1 MRQLWLM
8 ICAAFLML
16 AACTVPGAAPSSGGE
31 PGPSA
36 APLPSPA
43 ASVQPGSLP
52 AASGDE
58 SEAQEA
64 AGRPQPQPVQDPE
77 SLTAALESC
86 VSFGEGEAGVSLKTA
101 IAAADLLNWAEA
113 NARDSSIDAMAAHLG
128 EWLAGLDPERQNL
141 FWANWPAIDGQ
152 AWAIL
157 RDMPGQLP
165 LLADAGDPQKYDR
178 YTPACYERLTCA
190 VEKYLEAD

>member
-1 MRQLWLM
+1 MKQLWLM
-8 ICAAFLML
+8 VCAAFLML
-16 AACTVPGAAPSSGGE
+16 AACTVPGAVPSAPAD

-43 ASVQPGSLP
+43 ASAQPDSLP

-77 SLTAALESC
+77 GLTWALEGC
-86 VSFGEGEAGVSLKTA
+86 VSFGEGEAGVSLKTV

-128 EWLAGLDPERQNL
+128 EWLAGLDAERQNL

-165 LLADAGDPQKYDR
+165 LLADAGDPQKYDQ

-190 VEKYLEAD
+190 VEQYLETN

>member
-8 ICAAFLML
+8 VCAAFLML
-16 AACTVPGAAPSSGGE
+16 AACTVPGAAPPAE
-31 PGPSA
+31 PTPGPSA

-43 ASVQPGSLP
+43 APAQPDPLPTAPGS
-52 AASGDE
+52 

-77 SLTAALESC
+77 GLTAALEGC

-101 IAAADLLNWAEA
+101 IAAAELLNWTEA
-113 NARDSSIDAMAAHLG
+113 NAKDSSIDAMTLHL
-128 EWLAGLDPERQNL
+128 ENWLAGLDAERQNL
-141 FWANWPAIDGQ
+141 FWANWPAVDGQ

-165 LLADAGDPQKYDR
+165 LLADAGDPQRFDH

-190 VEKYLEAD
+190 VEQYLEKD

>member
-1 MRQLWLM
+1 MRQLWMM

-16 AACTVPGAAPSSGGE
+16 AACTAPSASA

-43 ASVQPGSLP
+43 ASARPGSLP

-64 AGRPQPQPVQDPE
+64 AGRPEAQPVRDPE
-77 SLTAALESC
+77 SLTAALDAC

-101 IAAADLLNWAEA
+101 IAAAHLLNWAEA
-113 NARDSSIDAMAAHLG
+113 NARDSSIDAMAQHL
-128 EWLAGLDPERQNL
+128 ESWLAGLEAERQSL
-141 FWANWPAIDGQ
+141 FWANWPSIDGQ

-165 LLADAGDPQKYDR
+165 LLADAGDPQNYDH

-190 VEKYLEAD
+190 IEQYLETD